1 MAQISLLDAFND
13 CMERIASG
21 QSLESCLSLYPGY
34 AAQLRPLI
42 EVALSVRQLQPPTAE
57 LREDQALVWEQITR
71 TLPLPVRRRRRSYY
85 RLLLLAAVLLFIFM
99 LSATWFL
106 FTRPDLPSDDRQV
119 LETLTPTV
127 SPSPTAIPSTFTLTP
142 SPTLIVT
149 ATVTPSPTLTVTATV
164 TPSPTLTVT
173 TTVSPTTTA
182 SPTPTQTVT
191 LTATN
196 APTTAPTATF
206 APGCGAPLT
215 QQDAANRVLAIYPNT
230 TISSITQVVKFGGTL
245 VWEVKTSHGIEVN
258 IDVACGVILTIQQL
272 NPPATSGTDANVN
285 NNNSN
290 SAPSGSSGSSSS
302 NSNDNDD
309 DNDDNSGSGGG
320 DDNDDDD

>member
-42 EVALSVRQLQPPTAE
+42 EVALSVHQLQPPTAE

-85 RLLLLAAVLLFIFM
+85 RLLLLAAALLFILM

-106 FTRPDLPSDDRQV
+106 FTRPDLPSDDRQI
-119 LETLTPTV
+119 LETLTPTA
-127 SPSPTAIPSTFTLTP
+127 SPSPAVIPSTFTLTP
-142 SPTLIVT
+142 SPTL
-149 ATVTPSPTLTVTATV
+149 TVTTAPTLT
-164 TPSPTLTVT
+164 PTST
-173 TTVSPTTTA
+173 TTVTVTVSPSTTA
-182 SPTPTQTVT
+182 SSTPTQTAA
-191 LTATN
+191 LTATS
-196 APTTAPTATF
+196 APTTAPTSTF

-215 QQDAANRVLAIYPNT
+215 QQDAANRVMAIYPNT

-245 VWEVKTSHGIEVN
+245 VWEIKTSHGIEVN

-272 NPPATSGTDANVN
+272 NPPSTSGTNSGVN
-285 NNNSN
+285 NNNSGG
-290 SAPSGSSGSSSS
+290 APSGSSGGQSSSQPS
-302 NSNDNDD
+302 NSNDNDDDD

>member
-71 TLPLPVRRRRRSYY
+71 TLPLPVRRRRRTYY

-142 SPTLIVT
+142 SPTL
-149 ATVTPSPTLTVTATV
+149 TVTTAPTLTPTSTTTV
-164 TPSPTLTVT
+164 TVTVSPT
-173 TTVSPTTTA
+173 TTVSPT
-182 SPTPTQTVT
+182 PTQTAA
-191 LTATN
+191 LTATS

-245 VWEVKTSHGIEVN
+245 VWEIKTSHGIEVN

-272 NPPATSGTDANVN
+272 NSPAASGTDANVN
-285 NNNSN
+285 NNNAGG
-290 SAPSGSSGSSSS
+290 APSGSSGSSSS
-302 NSNDNDD
+302 NSNDNDDDD